1 LLAPTTKITYSTMAE
16 RTIDTYFQKAS
27 NLLKSPVSAS
37 PVSASP
43 VSASPVSASPVGASP
58 VGASPV
64 SASPVSASPVP
75 RFVRLKNQATTDHK
89 ASPGALSI
97 IKEGTT

>member
-1 LLAPTTKITYSTMAE
+1 MLAPTTKITYSTMAE

-27 NLLKSPVSAS
+27 NLLESPVSAS

-43 VSASPVSASPVGASP
+43 VSASP

>member
-1 LLAPTTKITYSTMAE
+1 MAE

-27 NLLKSPVSAS
+27 PVSAS
-37 PVSASP
+37 HLLASPVDASHVSASHL
-43 VSASPVSASPVGASP
+43 SAAHLLESPVSASPVG
-58 VGASPV
+58 
-64 SASPVSASPVP
+64 ASPVP

>member
-1 LLAPTTKITYSTMAE
+1 MAE

-27 NLLKSPVSAS
+27 PVSAS
-37 PVSASP
+37 HLLE
-43 VSASPVSASPVGASP
+43 SPVSASPVG
-58 VGASPV
+58 
-64 SASPVSASPVP
+64 ASPVP

>member
-1 LLAPTTKITYSTMAE
+1 
-16 RTIDTYFQKAS
+16 
-27 NLLKSPVSAS
+27 
-37 PVSASP
+37 
-43 VSASPVSASPVGASP
+43 
-58 VGASPV
+58 
-64 SASPVSASPVP
+64 ASPVP

>member
-1 LLAPTTKITYSTMAE
+1 MLAPTTKITYSTMAE

-27 NLLKSPVSAS
+27 NLLESPVSASPVSAS

-43 VSASPVSASPVGASP
+43 VSASPVSASPVG
-58 VGASPV
+58 
-64 SASPVSASPVP
+64 ASPVSASPVP